1 MSGGKRTNSSSK
13 TTGQSDF
20 KRLKAKVGKRALK
33 PANVTDTSFRAASLH
48 VAGQILDR
56 GDAASSSSGI
66 LSSRGKS
73 LLELTSQLGHP
84 AAAVRLSAMKGLQ
97 NVVSSQKQSLRTHL
111 SILVPT
117 CSKSCVDEDADVR
130 QVGLAV
136 LSDLVTSHDET
147 TLRPFASLL
156 VAYATSALHSLD
168 APMRMDGA
176 RAVLTMAR
184 FIPSLIAP
192 HQNKLLPPYIS
203 LLGDRTMAKQA
214 EEILQSLLTLLKTKE
229 ANTKHIHDATYDD
242 SNDPDLVI
250 LEYGRS
256 CPALMLPGR
265 MASHSIPLL
274 ERISE
279 LPSLDRLDSWNMMT
293 KGTNN
298 TIDQEGGDSTTH
310 DLLAK
315 LRDVLV
321 EATGQGEDVVVAT
334 TAAMSMNKVS
344 LVVQAI
350 RWMWNLHAASVM
362 AAHQNPP
369 SQVEKLGQQILQ
381 MQLEI
386 FPITQE
392 DVRSSDHTRIDSL
405 NADLCTTIMNMASSL
420 PPSAECEWIEPLCS
434 YLLPRLEK
442 LAINQSTS
450 AALDVFGALLLLRG
464 DETLAANSLDMLER
478 LHTIFFEKD
487 DNMELARSPAGR
499 KVALLIRDI
508 LKEHD
513 YCMDDMN
520 QELKT
525 VLTQILQRLPSYLI
539 AWSGDFL
546 FETKLIVGL
555 LHNVVRRI
563 YDKEDAMLVSMRTS
577 LSGIV
582 FLKKAKAKT
591 RERTVFEKYL
601 VALQRQFLGLL
612 VMLESPSEET
622 ITGLGTICARCSLKL
637 DAPVVSE
644 TIADGI
650 VESLNLIRKTLSMQ
664 SYLGFLISS
673 TGINNTIKKAEEATD
688 SAVLNVDV
696 KLVVSFDI
704 AIRRLC
710 RALIQCGSAKILPM
724 LMPLLSSWLA
734 PSSKLSLT
742 DMSIR
747 TRSTISILA
756 LISLDLQQI
765 NSDASV
771 FEIAE
776 EQQKAVIQGI
786 STLII
791 NLSCQEQE
799 EADRYKWTCP
809 IVALIQSE
817 PRILKPLFDHLPER
831 IADVSVNQFAQTST
845 INTLIDLVKDQR
857 LLKIICDSAGLV
869 DAAHSFESK
878 FGDGPLLKLSGRLRM
893 LIALKTG
900 AL

>member
-1 MSGGKRTNSSSK
+1 M
-13 TTGQSDF
+13 
-20 KRLKAKVGKRALK
+20 K
-33 PANVTDTSFRAASLH
+33 PANVTDTSFKAASLH

-56 GDAASSSSGI
+56 GDATSSSGDI
-66 LSSRGKS
+66 LSSRGRT

-84 AAAVRLSAMKGLQ
+84 AAAVRLSAMKGVQ
-97 NVVSSQKQSLRTHL
+97 NVVSSRKQSLRTHL

-117 CSKSCVDEDADVR
+117 CSKSCVDEDSDVR

-136 LSDLVTSHDET
+136 LSDLVTSQDEM

-168 APMRMDGA
+168 AHMRMDGS

-203 LLGDRTMAKQA
+203 LLGDRTMAKNA

-229 ANTKHIHDATYDD
+229 ANTKHSNNATCDD
-242 SNDPDLVI
+242 NDDPDLVI
-250 LEYGRS
+250 VENGRS
-256 CPALMLPGR
+256 CPALILPGR
-265 MASHSIPLL
+265 KASHSIPLL

-279 LPSLDRLDSWNMMT
+279 LPSLDHLDSWNMTT
-293 KGTNN
+293 KGTHN
-298 TIDQEGGDSTTH
+298 TIDQEGDESTTH

-321 EATGQGEDVVVAT
+321 ETTGQGEDVVVAT

-350 RWMWNLHAASVM
+350 RWMWNLHAASVV
-362 AAHQNPP
+362 AARRQSS
-369 SQVEKLGQQILQ
+369 SQIEKLGQQVLQ
-381 MQLEI
+381 MQLEV

-392 DVRSSDHTRIDSL
+392 DVRSSDHIRIDSL
-405 NADLCTTIMNMASSL
+405 NADLCTTLMNMASSL
-420 PPSAECEWIEPLCS
+420 PPSNECEWIEPLCS

-478 LHTIFFEKD
+478 LRTIFFEQD
-487 DNMELARSPAGR
+487 DNVELARSPAGR

-520 QELKT
+520 HELKT
-525 VLTQILQRLPSYLI
+525 VLNQILQRLPSYLV

-546 FETKLIVGL
+546 FESKLIVGL

-563 YDKEDAMLVSMRTS
+563 DEKEDALLVSMRTS

-582 FLKKAKAKT
+582 SLKKAKART

-601 VALQRQFLGLL
+601 VPLQRQFLGLL
-612 VMLESPSEET
+612 VMLESPSEEI

-637 DAPVVSE
+637 DAPLVSE
-644 TIADGI
+644 TIADTI
-650 VESLNLIRKTLSMQ
+650 VESLHLIRKTLSIQ
-664 SYLGFLISS
+664 SYLGFLIST
-673 TGINNTIKKAEEATD
+673 TGITNTIKKAEETTD
-688 SAVLNVDV
+688 SAVMNTDV
-696 KLVVSFDI
+696 KLVVSFDN

-742 DMSIR
+742 DSSIR
-747 TRSTISILA
+747 TRSAISILA
-756 LISLDLQQI
+756 LISLDLQQS
-765 NSDASV
+765 NSGASV
-771 FEIAE
+771 FEIAQ

-791 NLSCQEQE
+791 NLSCQVQE

-809 IVALIQSE
+809 FVALIQSE
-817 PRILKPLFDHLPER
+817 PQILKSLFDYLPER
-831 IADVSVNQFAQTST
+831 IADGSVNQFAQTST
-845 INTLIDLVKDQR
+845 INTLIDVVKNQR
-857 LLKIICDSAGLV
+857 LAKIICDSTGLIDV
-869 DAAHSFESK
+869 ARSFESK
-878 FGDGPLLKLSGRLRM
+878 FGDGPLLKLSGRLRI

>member
-1 MSGGKRTNSSSK
+1 
-13 TTGQSDF
+13 
-20 KRLKAKVGKRALK
+20 LK

-56 GDAASSSSGI
+56 GNSTSSSGDI
-66 LSSRGKS
+66 LSSRGRT

-136 LSDLVTSHDET
+136 LSDLVTSQDET
-147 TLRPFASLL
+147 TLRPFTSLL

-184 FIPSLIAP
+184 FIPSLMAP

-214 EEILQSLLTLLKTKE
+214 EEILQSLLTLLKTKQV
-229 ANTKHIHDATYDD
+229 NTKHSHDAAHDD
-242 SNDPDLVI
+242 NDDPDLVI
-250 LEYGRS
+250 LENGRS

-265 MASHSIPLL
+265 KTGHSNPLL

-279 LPSLDRLDSWNMMT
+279 LPSLDRLDSWNMTT
-293 KGTNN
+293 KGISN
-298 TIDQEGGDSTTH
+298 TIDQESDESTTH
-310 DLLAK
+310 DLLEK

-334 TAAMSMNKVS
+334 TEAAMSMNKVS

-350 RWMWNLHAASVM
+350 RWMWNLHAASLV
-362 AAHQNPP
+362 AASRNSP

-381 MQLEI
+381 MLLEI

-392 DVRSSDHTRIDSL
+392 DVRSSDHIRIDSI
-405 NADLCTTIMNMASSL
+405 NADLCTTVMNMASSL
-420 PPSAECEWIEPLCS
+420 PSSAECEWIEPLCS

-442 LAINQSTS
+442 LAINQTTS

-464 DETLAANSLDMLER
+464 DETLATNSLDMLER
-478 LHTIFFEKD
+478 LRIIFFEED
-487 DNMELARSPAGR
+487 DNVELARSPAGR
-499 KVALLIRDI
+499 KVALLMSDI

-513 YCMDDMN
+513 YCMDDKMN

-546 FETKLIVGL
+546 FETNAIVSL

-563 YDKEDAMLVSMRTS
+563 DDKEDALLVSMRTS

-582 FLKKAKAKT
+582 SLKKAKAKT
-591 RERTVFEKYL
+591 RERTAFENYG

-612 VMLESPSEET
+612 VMVESPSEEI

-644 TIADGI
+644 TIADSI
-650 VESLNLIRKTLSMQ
+650 VDSLHLIRKTLSMQ

-673 TGINNTIKKAEEATD
+673 TGIANTIKKVEEATD

-696 KLVVSFDI
+696 KLVVSFDS

-710 RALIQCGSAKILPM
+710 RALIQCGSAKVLPM

-747 TRSTISILA
+747 TRSAISILA
-756 LISLDLQQI
+756 LISLDLQQS

-771 FEIAE
+771 FEIAQ
-776 EQQKAVIQGI
+776 EQQKAAIQGI
-786 STLII
+786 STIII

-799 EADRYKWTCP
+799 AADRCKWTCP

-831 IADVSVNQFAQTST
+831 IADGSVNQFAQTST

-857 LLKIICDSAGLV
+857 LLKIICDSTGLV
-869 DAAHSFESK
+869 DAARSFESK
-878 FGDGPLLKLSGRLRM
+878 FGDGPLLKLSGRLSI